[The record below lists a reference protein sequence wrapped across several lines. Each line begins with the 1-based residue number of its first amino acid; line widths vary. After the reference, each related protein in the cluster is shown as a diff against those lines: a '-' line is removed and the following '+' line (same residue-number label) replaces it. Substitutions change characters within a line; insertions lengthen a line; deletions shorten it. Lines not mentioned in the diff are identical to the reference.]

1 MTHAA
6 RQIRLE
12 KIIGMTG
19 TVLTTLMFS
28 SMIEVAWNNYMDLTT
43 IWIQPS
49 LTIISNS
56 IWLSYGLLRKDVFLL
71 IANGAGIIFA
81 VLTIAAI
88 FM

>member
-6 RQIRLE
+6 KQIRLE

-28 SMIEVAWNNYMDLTT
+28 SMIEVAWNNYMDLTK

-56 IWLSYGLLRKDVFLL
+56 VWFSYGLLRKDVFLL
-71 IANGAGIIFA
+71 IANGAGIVFA
-81 VLTIAAI
+81 VITIAAI
-88 FM
+88 FV

>member
-6 RQIRLE
+6 KQIRTE

-28 SMIEVAWNNYMDLTT
+28 SMIEVAWNNYMDLTK

-56 IWLSYGLLRKDVFLL
+56 VWFSYGLLRKDVFLL
-71 IANGAGIIFA
+71 IANGAGIVFA
-81 VLTIAAI
+81 VITIAAI
-88 FM
+88 FV

>member
-28 SMIEVAWNNYMDLTT
+28 SMIEVAWNKYMDLKK
-43 IWIQPS
+43 ILIQPS
-49 LTIISNS
+49 LKIISNS
-56 IWLSYGLLRKDVFLL
+56 VWFSYGMLRKDVFLL
-71 IANGAGIIFA
+71 IANGAGIVFA
-81 VLTIAAI
+81 VITIAAI
-88 FM
+88 FV

>member
-6 RQIRLE
+6 KQIRTE

-28 SMIEVAWNNYMDLTT
+28 SMIEVAWNNYMDLTK

-56 IWLSYGLLRKDVFLL
+56 IWLSYGLLRKDIFLL
-71 IANGAGIIFA
+71 IANGAGIVFA
-81 VLTIAAI
+81 VITIAAI
-88 FM
+88 FV

>member
-6 RQIRLE
+6 KQIRLE

-28 SMIEVAWNNYMDLTT
+28 SMIEVAWNNYMDLTK

-56 IWLSYGLLRKDVFLL
+56 VWFSYGLLRKDIFLL
-71 IANGAGIIFA
+71 IANGAGIVFA
-81 VLTIAAI
+81 IITITAI